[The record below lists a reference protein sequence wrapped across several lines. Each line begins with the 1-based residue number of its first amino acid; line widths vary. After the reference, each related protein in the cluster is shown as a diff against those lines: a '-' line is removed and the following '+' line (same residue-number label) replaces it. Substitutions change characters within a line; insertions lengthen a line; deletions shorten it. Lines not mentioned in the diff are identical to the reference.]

1 MNKWAKFKI
10 DLWSWLNQI
19 DSDAV
24 VAEILMETLN
34 QDTEQD
40 VSVSDAIGSVMD
52 VICSLA
58 TIRKD
63 DDSLQD
69 MYAELQAE
77 YI

>member
-24 VAEILMETLN
+24 VAEILMEALN

>member
-1 MNKWAKFKI
+1 MNLWTKFKT
-10 DLWSWLNQI
+10 DLWIWLNQI
-19 DSDAV
+19 DNDSV
-24 VAEILMETLN
+24 VAEILMEALN

-63 DDSLQD
+63 DDSLQE
-69 MYAELQAE
+69 MYSDLQAK
-77 YI
+77 YQ

>member
-1 MNKWAKFKI
+1 MNKWTKFKI

-24 VAEILMETLN
+24 VAEILMEALN

>member
-24 VAEILMETLN
+24 VAEILMEALN

-40 VSVSDAIGSVMD
+40 VSVPDAIGSVMD

>member
-1 MNKWAKFKI
+1 MNKWTKFKI
-10 DLWSWLNQI
+10 DLWAWLSQI
-19 DSDAV
+19 DSDAI
-24 VAEILMETLN
+24 VAEILMEALN

-63 DDSLQD
+63 DDNLQE
-69 MYAELQAE
+69 MYSDLKAMYQ
-77 YI
+77 